1 MILTSSPFMILN
13 ERFNNSL
20 HIYDLRNLSSEV
32 TSVERYSQS
41 QQVSLLFEIS
51 IRNLKFL
58 FLLIINSFAQEME
71 KGMWL
76 FLVLKEIW
84 YLSRRFMVVCR
95 ILDVLQRLD
104 AIPSAVFH
112 PYNPLLVCGTGQR
125 HYEEPIIPS
134 CCLLY
139 QIPWQYNSEQNVLV
153 ITNTDTSK
161 GIQKD
166 YLLLNNVLRGCTNH
180 SLHRAKARLECLQFQ
195 IAY

>member
-95 ILDVLQRLD
+95 ILDVL
-104 AIPSAVFH
+104 
-112 PYNPLLVCGTGQR
+112 
-125 HYEEPIIPS
+125 
-134 CCLLY
+134 
-139 QIPWQYNSEQNVLV
+139 
-153 ITNTDTSK
+153 
-161 GIQKD
+161 
-166 YLLLNNVLRGCTNH
+166 
-180 SLHRAKARLECLQFQ
+180 
-195 IAY
+195 